1 MNISVKKKNG
11 LYQRKYF
18 VATILLILRG
28 STTSMRLSWTVELLT
43 VSYLEL
49 LGVLPEP
56 HNVLVQIWCIKC
68 SNVPNFQ
75 LSWTMLVSVLL
86 IRSSDIRRGYMIT
99 EFGVRE
105 S

>member
-1 MNISVKKKNG
+1 
-11 LYQRKYF
+11 
-18 VATILLILRG
+18 
-28 STTSMRLSWTVELLT
+28 MRLSWTVELLT

-56 HNVLVQIWCIKC
+56 HDVLVQILCIKC

-75 LSWTMLVSVLL
+75 LSWSMLVSALSN
-86 IRSSDIRRGYMIT
+86 RFSDISKGYMIT